1 MSKDLGSKYD
11 CMFFMV
17 RIAVGFSLLVGFCGG
32 CSWLNKQFNL
42 KDDHPLENLLEKVIE
57 SETGIKID
65 LTPEEGE
72 SFYDYEF

>member
-17 RIAVGFSLLVGFCGG
+17 RIVIGFFSVACVCGG

-57 SETGIKID
+57 SETGIEVD